1 MQNSNFKKIIMFA
14 TILIVSGAVFTAN
27 AQYNSFDS
35 PQDGTIDPTQYQV
48 HGNQTQY
55 TITDNSTA
63 CRSLKD
69 GKVVFRD
76 IIDFAN
82 CTISTT
88 IIPLLFSLAVLIF
101 IWGIIQ
107 YVIAEDDEG
116 KRKKAKD
123 TIVYGII
130 GLFVMISIWGLV
142 RILGNTFG
150 VQNTI
155 PTLSE
160 PGN

>member
-1 MQNSNFKKIIMFA
+1 M
-14 TILIVSGAVFTAN
+14 LVIVLGLALTAS
-27 AQYNSFDS
+27 AQYGSFDS
-35 PQDGTIDPTQYQV
+35 NQDGTIDEIQYQV

-55 TITDNSTA
+55 QITENRPSDA

-76 IIDFAN
+76 IVDFAN

-88 IIPLLFSLAVLIF
+88 IIPLLFSLAVLIY